1 MNAAK
6 WTLAAIAIVGASI
19 ATLQA
24 IAQSGTTTACVIGEP
39 HGPTPPRAHPRDLFA
54 AEDTRLTVTS
64 LVPVNP
70 NLQPSSV
77 MLVQV
82 DSSGTPIATLGPM
95 YDDGTHGDAVPGDT
109 QYTAQPTLNPPAAGQ
124 IYLAVQAT
132 YSSTP
137 GCRQS
142 KNNDWDIVVSRPRVP
157 VAQIKA
163 EWNAHQAAIQFYEG
177 EKKDGVDP
185 DQAKQ
190 DLKTFMMASY
200 GPNGT
205 IYPGLVEK
213 VATPSLGGRLIMIT
227 FSSGGVFGIADSPPD
242 FLEGTGASKTSKS
255 HIGKS
260 LERQGVSTSARK
272 RKAPITYNS
281 NKLSSRSKPAQA
293 PILPQARPPVTQQG
307 AGGPN
312 ASQEKVKQATE
323 SKP

>member
-6 WTLAAIAIVGASI
+6 WTLAAIIILGASI
-19 ATLQA
+19 AMLQA

-39 HGPTPPRAHPRDLFA
+39 HGPTAPRANPRDLFA
-54 AEDTRLTVTS
+54 AEDTQLTVTS
-64 LVPVNP
+64 WVPVTP

-95 YDDGTHGDAVPGDT
+95 YDDGTHGDAMPGDT

-132 YSSTP
+132 YSGTP
-137 GCRQS
+137 GCHQS
-142 KNNDWDIVVSRPRVP
+142 KNNDWDILVVNPRVP
-157 VAQIKA
+157 DAQLKA
-163 EWNAHQAAIQFYEG
+163 EWDARHKAVAFYRAEINN
-177 EKKDGVDP
+177 GVDP

-190 DLKTFMMASY
+190 DLKTFMMVSY

-205 IYPGLVEK
+205 IYPGLVQK
-213 VATPSLGGRLIMIT
+213 VTLPLPGGRLVLMT
-227 FSSGGVFGIADSPPD
+227 FSSGAMSGISDPLPD
-242 FLEGTGASKTSKS
+242 FLEGSGSSKASKS
-255 HIGKS
+255 HVGKS
-260 LERQGVSTSARK
+260 LEKQRVSTSARK
-272 RKAPITYNS
+272 REAPITHND
-281 NKLSSRSKPAQA
+281 SKPSSPSKPSQESR
-293 PILPQARPPVTQQG
+293 LPQAPPPVTQQA
-307 AGGPN
+307 AGGSN